1 MADIANLKVGSS
13 VYSIKDST
21 ARTTA
26 NNADV
31 KADQAINDSA
41 VAQAKATE
49 AKNSAAT
56 ANTSANNANTKIDNS
71 KIIGTYT
78 ENTQTLEVSLEIGTV
93 S

>member
-13 VYSIKDST
+13 VYSIKDSA

-41 VAQAKATE
+41 VAQAEATE
-49 AKNSAAT
+49 AKNSANT
-56 ANTSANNANTKIDNS
+56 ANTSATNANTKIDNAQITS
-71 KIIGTYT
+71 IYT
-78 ENTQTLEVSLEIGTV
+78 ESTETIEIKLKIGEV
-93 S
+93 

>member
-1 MADIANLKVGSS
+1 MADISNLKVGSS

-21 ARTTA
+21 ARTT
-26 NNADV
+26 
-31 KADQAINDSA
+31 
-41 VAQAKATE
+41 
-49 AKNSAAT
+49 
-56 ANTSANNANTKIDNS
+56 ANNANTKIDNS